1 MKRVLTLASLLI
13 TFISFSSW
21 AAGDAGCGLGSVII
35 SKNSK
40 GLQLLAMTTN
50 SFFLTQPL
58 GITSGT
64 SGCSSSGLVMK
75 DKEIQYYVEV
85 NQNEITRQMSMGQG
99 DKVETLAS
107 LYGCQT
113 DTSKKIFIE
122 VSRTEFGKIQ
132 PHSNVKPNEFIENLN
147 QVINE
152 NSARLAD
159 CHMS

>member
-1 MKRVLTLASLLI
+1 MKRLVTLVSLLV
-13 TFISFSSW
+13 TFVSLSSRG
-21 AAGDAGCGLGSVII
+21 ADAGCGLGSVII

-50 SFFLTQPL
+50 SFLFTQPL

-75 DKEIQYYVEV
+75 DREIQYYVEV
-85 NQNEITRQMSMGQG
+85 NQSEITRQMSMGRG
-99 DKVETLAS
+99 DKIETLAS
-107 LYGCQT
+107 LYGCQSE
-113 DTSKKIFIE
+113 TSKQTFIE

-132 PHSNVKPNEFIENLN
+132 PHRNVKPNEFIENLN

-152 NSARLAD
+152 NSTRLAD